1 MSEQQIIY
9 CDFIDFYFNNN
20 LEISKSNIK
29 KQYLSLL
36 EELTKTN
43 DISDEL
49 FEFNLKKIN
58 LIGKIIIGY
67 VNNNKNTIEL
77 VGTGT
82 IILEPKIIRSG
93 MYVGHI
99 EDIIVKS
106 TWRGKKISQ
115 SILDKLTSF
124 AIESNCY
131 KVILDCVDSICS
143 VYKSNGFEIKGIQM
157 AKYF

>member
-9 CDFIDFYFNNN
+9 CDFIDFYFNN

-36 EELTKTN
+36 SELTKTN

-49 FEFNLKKIN
+49 FELNLKKIN
-58 LIGKIIIGY
+58 SIGKIIIGY
-67 VNNNKNTIEL
+67 VNNNNNIIEL
-77 VGTGT
+77 IGTGT

-93 MYVGHI
+93 MNVGHI

-131 KVILDCVDSICS
+131 KVILDCVDSICP

-157 AKYF
+157 AKYI

>member
-36 EELTKTN
+36 SELTKTN

-58 LIGKIIIGY
+58 SIGKIIIGY
-67 VNNNKNTIEL
+67 VNNNNNIIEL
-77 VGTGT
+77 IGTGT

-131 KVILDCVDSICS
+131 KVILDCVDFICP